1 VPRLRKQIT
10 GYLIKVAAVVLAVM
24 LGLFVFLQIRS
35 EQERLSRDAEQMF
48 YQIGQ
53 ILDENRAELESL
65 RAEYSESTLH
75 RAETIAEILGDRYDA
90 MWDIDELS
98 RIAKM
103 VEVDEIHIFSRDGV
117 IVAGTV
123 PEYYGY
129 SFDDGEQI
137 GFFKPLLK
145 DKTLRLV
152 QDITPNTAVS
162 MPMQY
167 SALWNKNGRFIVQ
180 VGMYPANVLKV
191 TEKNELSYIFS
202 LLRANNGVELY
213 AANPETGEIR
223 GATEKDKIGKTLDE
237 IGISLK
243 IAQSDHD
250 GFHAI
255 IDGESSYC
263 FFTVLDGN
271 LVGYVETHETA
282 HRGTLLTSLMMA
294 AGLLAVTCLMVWSV
308 KRYMEKYVIS
318 CVTKTNDA
326 LKEITRGD
334 LGTEVDIRTNLEFSE
349 LSDHINAMVRSLLAS
364 TRKISFIL
372 DQTDL
377 NIGVYEYSE
386 NMDRVRYTEHVPHIL
401 AFTSLHNAQHVL
413 GREAFRT
420 VISSLRQHPLEGE
433 QGVYLL
439 RVGEQTRCI
448 RLEEISEG
456 YETTGIVIDVTDEI
470 QRRQEIE
477 KQRDL
482 DPLTGI
488 LNRRGLDSALG
499 ELFRDPDKV
508 RHSAIVMV
516 DADGLKTIND
526 RCGHFNGDLYIRG
539 VVDALSHYGQTLE
552 GKYLLSRNG
561 GDEFVMFLY
570 DYPDDDT
577 LLRDIHA
584 IRQFQDR
591 ETVAMS
597 GGTAA
602 RLHFSVGYS
611 LRKDEETYYGELF
624 RKADERMYE
633 NKRRRKAE
641 AEALGEAE
649 APVG

>member
-1 VPRLRKQIT
+1 MPKLRKQIA
-10 GYLIKVAAVVLAVM
+10 GYLIKVAATVLAVM
-24 LGLFVFLQIRS
+24 LGLFVFLQIRG
-35 EQERLSRDAEQMF
+35 EQEILARNAQEMF
-48 YQIGQ
+48 YQIEQ

-65 RAEYSESTLH
+65 RAQYSESTLH
-75 RAETIAEILGDRYDA
+75 RAETIAEILGERTDT

-98 RIAKM
+98 RIAAM

-145 DKTLRLV
+145 DKSLRLV
-152 QDITPNTAVS
+152 QDITPNTAIS

-180 VGMYPANVLKV
+180 VGMYPTNVLKV

-202 LLRANNGVELY
+202 LLRANSGVELY

-223 GATEKDKIGKTLDE
+223 GATEKDKIGRTLDE

-243 IAQSDHD
+243 TAQSDRD
-250 GFHAI
+250 GFHAT
-255 IDGESSYC
+255 IDGEASYC
-263 FFTVLDGN
+263 FFTELDQS
-271 LVGYVETHETA
+271 LIGYVEAREDA
-282 HRGTLLTSLMMA
+282 HRSILVNSIMMA
-294 AGLLAVTCLMVWSV
+294 VGLLAVTGLMVLSV
-308 KRYMEKYVIS
+308 TRYMEKYVIS
-318 CVTKTNDA
+318 GVTKTNDT
-326 LKEITRGD
+326 LKEITRGN
-334 LGTEVDIRTNLEFSE
+334 LNTQADIRSNREFSE
-349 LSDHINAMVRSLLAS
+349 LSDHINAMVQSLLAS
-364 TRKISFIL
+364 THKISFIL

-413 GREAFRT
+413 GREAFRA
-420 VISSLRQHPLEGE
+420 VISSLRRHPLEGE
-433 QGVYLL
+433 HGVYMLH
-439 RVGEQTRCI
+439 VGEQTRYI

-456 YETTGIVIDVTDEI
+456 YETTGIVIDVTEDI

-488 LNRRGLDSALG
+488 LNRRGLDNALS
-499 ELFRDPDKV
+499 ELFESPEKV
-508 RHSAIVMV
+508 RRCAIIMA
-516 DADGLKTIND
+516 DADGLKSIND
-526 RCGHFNGDLYIRG
+526 GCGHYNGDLYIRG
-539 VVDALSHYGQTLE
+539 IVDALTRYSETLS
-552 GKYLLSRNG
+552 GKCLLSRNG
-561 GDEFVMFLY
+561 GDEFVLFLY
-570 DYPDDDT
+570 DYTSDDK
-577 LLRDIHA
+577 LLDDIHA
-584 IRQFQDR
+584 LRQYQDR
-591 ETVAMS
+591 ETITLS
-597 GGTAA
+597 GGETVQL
-602 RLHFSVGYS
+602 RFSFGYS
-611 LRKDEETYYGELF
+611 LRGDEETYYGELF

-641 AEALGEAE
+641 TGEQE
-649 APVG
+649 NHGTE

>member
-1 VPRLRKQIT
+1 MPRLRTQIT
-10 GYLIKVAAVVLAVM
+10 AYLIKVAAVVLALM
-24 LGLFVFLQIRS
+24 LGLFVFFQIRGG
-35 EQERLSRDAEQMF
+35 QEILARDADEMF
-48 YQIGQ
+48 YQIEQ
-53 ILDENRAELESL
+53 ILTENRAELEAL
-65 RAEYSESTLH
+65 RAEYRESTLH
-75 RAETIAEILGDRYDA
+75 RAETIAEILGERPEA
-90 MWDIDELS
+90 MWDIEELS
-98 RIAKM
+98 RIAGM
-103 VEVDEIHIFSRDGV
+103 VEVDEVHIFSRDGV

-145 DKTLRLV
+145 DKSLRLV
-152 QDITPNTAVS
+152 QDITPNTAIS

-213 AANPETGEIR
+213 AADPETGEIR

-243 IAQSDHD
+243 IAQTDRD

-263 FFTVLDGN
+263 FFTELDYN
-271 LVGYVETHETA
+271 LIGYVEAHETA
-282 HRGTLLTSLMMA
+282 HRGILINSFMMA
-294 AGLLAVTCLMVWSV
+294 VGLLVVTCLMVLSV

-318 CVTKTNDA
+318 GVTQTNDA

-334 LGTEVDIRTNLEFSE
+334 LNTQVDIRTNLEFSE

-364 TRKISFIL
+364 TRKISFVL

-401 AFTSLHNAQHVL
+401 AFTGIQNIQHVL
-413 GREAFRT
+413 GREDFRAI
-420 VISSLRQHPLEGE
+420 ISSLRRDPLPGE
-433 QGVYLL
+433 EGVYSL
-439 RVGEQTRCI
+439 RVGDQTRYI

-488 LNRRGLDSALG
+488 LNRRGLDSALN
-499 ELFRDPDKV
+499 ELLQKPDKV

-516 DADGLKTIND
+516 DADGLKAIND
-526 RCGHFNGDLYIRG
+526 KRGHVDGDLYIRG
-539 VVDALSHYGQTLE
+539 IVDALTRYSEKLS
-552 GKYLLSRNG
+552 GKCLLSRNG

-570 DYPDDDT
+570 DYADDDT
-577 LLRDIHA
+577 LLNEILA
-584 IRQFQDR
+584 LRQYQDR
-591 ETVAMS
+591 ESVVMS
-597 GGTAA
+597 GGEAVQL
-602 RLHFSVGYS
+602 RFSFGYS
-611 LRKDEETYYGELF
+611 MRKDEATYYGELF
-624 RKADERMYE
+624 READERMYE
-633 NKRRRKAE
+633 NKRRRKERAAE
-641 AEALGEAE
+641 HEKTEARSL
-649 APVG
+649 